1 MELAELIKERRAQ
14 LGMTQLRLA
23 EMLGRSASTIRSWER
38 GATAP
43 PPAIR
48 EALATALGVEPD
60 ALDFNVAGVA
70 DEADAEPDSDI
81 EGADLLESALASEP
95 VEPIVDQTT
104 VMAEGIAMAMP
115 VDSERGNDSAD
126 ERASAEPRE
135 VEPLDEASAGE
146 EAATDDTGDKADAF
160 VDRDE
165 DTDES
170 EVIVAVPL
178 DASAMPRLLGTALS
192 TDVVPDLEETKV
204 AAPLSATQVIGR
216 GTSSTVAASPYPD
229 VQGAA
234 TVMPVGSSETDWSE
248 VRTYQ
253 TRRILTIAAFVGFII
268 LLRWSMGG
276 FAEGF
281 ATLKDSIMSNVNL

>member
-1 MELAELIKERRAQ
+1 MELPEFIKERRAQ

-43 PPAIR
+43 PPDIR

-60 ALDFNVAGVA
+60 ALEFNVADVA
-70 DEADAEPDSDI
+70 GEAEGEPDSDI

-95 VEPIVDQTT
+95 VEPVVYQTT

-126 ERASAEPRE
+126 ERASAEAPE
-135 VEPLDEASAGE
+135 VEPLNEAGE

-160 VDRDE
+160 VDSDE

-170 EVIVAVPL
+170 EVIVAVPV

-216 GTSSTVAASPYPD
+216 GTSSTVAASPYPEA
-229 VQGAA
+229 QGAA